1 METQTLEELYHSI
14 MNLTDQYQIKDN
26 NTILTVEKL
35 KHDAM
40 IEKQVDDLI
49 KQLGLEIKRINVK
62 VPIKYKQL
70 FNIYTKTNKIAL

>member
-1 METQTLEELYHSI
+1 MDTQKLEELYHSI

-35 KHDAM
+35 KHDAI
-40 IEKQVDDLI
+40 IEKQVDKLI
-49 KQLGLEIKRINVK
+49 KQLGLEIESNNYE

-70 FNIYTKTNKIAL
+70 FNIYTKTNKIVL